1 LCPSDSPLSTG
12 ILAWSISK
20 VIKNISFYELFP
32 VPSIYTIN
40 PSYKDYLPYTA
51 AGEYMQGFDEKRK
64 TMRFHM
70 NLPIELKNGK
80 GVTRDVSTQGVFFET
95 DQLLS
100 VDETVEFTI
109 AMLYAVVDSSVR
121 LRCQGKVLR
130 VEPAPNGIGVAA
142 ALTSHSFENSNDVAQ
157 A

>member
-1 LCPSDSPLSTG
+1 
-12 ILAWSISK
+12 
-20 VIKNISFYELFP
+20 
-32 VPSIYTIN
+32 
-40 PSYKDYLPYTA
+40 
-51 AGEYMQGFDEKRK
+51 
-64 TMRFHM
+64 M

-109 AMLYAVVDSSVR
+109 AMLYAVADSSVR

-142 ALTSHSFENSNDVAQ
+142 ALTSHSFENSYDVAQ